1 MFRRDRPFF
10 FKCSAASNADWMT
23 GNSGA
28 KRVTVLTKLPLSN
41 EVVLVQ
47 LEVCLRSKALRVP
60 VSPVFSKVM
69 DPRSSISA
77 PDHVTFKARERGEA
91 AALVPDADAASGD
104 A

>member
-1 MFRRDRPFF
+1 VIIRFTGRRI
-10 FKCSAASNADWMT
+10 
-23 GNSGA
+23 
-28 KRVTVLTKLPLSN
+28 
-41 EVVLVQ
+41 VQ

-69 DPRSSISA
+69 DPSSSISA